1 MENLTK
7 KEIFKISIL
16 LIQLLIL
23 IGIVGG
29 LEHDNLT
36 ILETLKFTIFDFIL
50 AIIVI
55 HL

>member
-16 LIQLLIL
+16 LFQLLIL
-23 IGIVGG
+23 IGIAGG

-36 ILETLKFTIFDFIL
+36 ILETLKYASIDFIL
-50 AIIVI
+50 ALIVI
-55 HL
+55 NL